1 MSESNLPEVDI
12 DLELLRA
19 RDPGELTKVVRAYG
33 PVLKSVFGAIAVDR
47 HHLDDIVH
55 DFWVH
60 ILPKLDRYSDK
71 TPFGPWLVRSA
82 TNFRNSRVRKDATLA
97 ARTATLAEGRE
108 FVDDGSSLD
117 EEAQRRLL
125 ERAVFKAISK
135 LPARE
140 GHAVALTLLE
150 GWSKVEAAKIMKV
163 RPATVA
169 NLVRRGLFKM
179 QDDDL
184 LRSFHEDL

>member
-1 MSESNLPEVDI
+1 MSESNLPKVEI

-19 RDPGELTKVVRAYG
+19 GDPGELTKVVRAYG
-33 PVLKSVFGAIAVDR
+33 PVLKSCFGSIAADR
-47 HHLDDIVH
+47 HHLGDIVQ

-60 ILPKLDRYSDK
+60 ILPKLDRYSEK

-82 TNFRNSRVRKDATLA
+82 TNFRNSRARKDTTLA
-97 ARTATLAEGRE
+97 ARTANLAEGRE
-108 FVDDGSSLD
+108 LVDDGSSLD
-117 EEAQRRLL
+117 DEAQRRLL
-125 ERAVFKAISK
+125 EQAVFRAISK

-140 GHAVALTLLE
+140 GEAVTLTLLE
-150 GWSKVEAAKIMKV
+150 GWSNVEAAKIMEL
-163 RPATVA
+163 RPAAVA